1 MGNNIYGSPFLTNG
15 YNMIHNKFESY
26 WLSQLTGIPKGTIQ
40 KIFTG
45 VTKSP
50 RYETLQAL
58 ERVLKPENP
67 SKASESTKGLYMESR
82 QSGADAGVNQA
93 DRVCET
99 AVPYGQKKQ
108 GEYTLEDYYALPEDM
123 N

>member
-1 MGNNIYGSPFLTNG
+1 MNLSQMQYYKQQYG
-15 YNMIHNKFESY
+15 YSY
-26 WLSQLTGIPKGTIQ
+26 DRLSQLTGIPKGTIQ

-67 SKASESTKGLYMESR
+67 SKAAESIKGAVYGVSAVWGGCWGKSGG
-82 QSGADAGVNQA
+82 QS
-93 DRVCET
+93 
-99 AVPYGQKKQ
+99 
-108 GEYTLEDYYALPEDM
+108 L
-123 N
+123 